1 MILLI
6 QKGEDMFFDSPLLG
20 NYELDILV
28 KLLLAAVAGGLVGL
42 EREKHG
48 RPAGLRTN
56 LLVSVGACAMMIVSE
71 AFYVKYGMLDAESA
85 VRFDP
90 SRVAAQI
97 VTGIGFLGAGVIL
110 KEGISVRGL
119 TTAASLWVVA
129 GLGMAFGMGYFSLG
143 LITTVLVLISLVF
156 LKNLDPL
163 IRKDRYVTLMVT
175 AAKRMELYDELQ
187 TIFDERSLKVS
198 DLSSH
203 VDLVHDEI
211 YFQMVITQQQKRIGR
226 ELTTA
231 ILQLEGIKK
240 IHYH

>member
-1 MILLI
+1 
-6 QKGEDMFFDSPLLG
+6 MFFESPLFG
-20 NYELDILV
+20 FYEMDVLV
-28 KLLLAAVAGGLVGL
+28 KLILAALAGGLVGL

-85 VRFDP
+85 VRLDP

-110 KEGISVRGL
+110 KEGVSVRGL

-129 GLGMAFGMGYFSLG
+129 CLGMAFGMGHFSLG
-143 LITTVLVLISLVF
+143 AITTVLVLISLVF
-156 LKNLDPL
+156 LKKLDPI
-163 IRKDRYVTLMVT
+163 IRKDRYLTLMVT
-175 AAKRMELYDELQ
+175 ADRRMEMYDELQ
-187 TIFDERSLKVS
+187 SIFDERGLVVS
-198 DLSSH
+198 DFSSH
-203 VDLVHDEI
+203 VDISHDEI
-211 YFQMVITQQQKRIGR
+211 FFQLVITQQQKRIGR

-231 ILQLEGIKK
+231 ILKLEGIRKV
-240 IHYH
+240 HYH